1 MGTNVFCVACMYLTQ
16 PAFLWV
22 TSDCHEFT
30 ISEPSSTTMQ
40 VNIEEGQVG
49 ILLALAVQHWYL
61 EVVDYQFAVVTF
73 DVVP

>member
-1 MGTNVFCVACMYLTQ
+1 MYLTQ

-22 TSDCHEFT
+22 TSDCYEFA
-30 ISEPSSTTMQ
+30 ISEPTSTTMQ
-40 VNIEEGQVG
+40 VNIEVSQVG

-61 EVVDYQFAVVTF
+61 EVVDYQFAIVTF